1 MKDWEYNPDCRC
13 KQCTGEG
20 LGWVKHVTKAATLY
34 RRKKAERAYGQSD
47 DEFLTDLMVR
57 EIIGPRSH

>member
-1 MKDWEYNPDCRC
+1 MTQWVYNPACRC

-20 LGWVKHVTKAATLY
+20 LGWIKHVTKAASDY

-47 DEFLTDLMVR
+47 NEFLTDLMVK
-57 EIIGPRSH
+57 EINR